1 MRPVAYTAIILVL
14 ANDGLLALGQSY
26 DFGQIVVVS
35 RAATANLT
43 VTQSLPPRDN
53 GSTPYREEIRDLVAN
68 KHKWDLFILALSSL
82 MSVNQ
87 DDALSYYQIA
97 GMLLYYILPLSAAL
111 QN

>member
-1 MRPVAYTAIILVL
+1 MLVL

-26 DFGQIVVVS
+26 DFDQMVVLP
-35 RAATANLT
+35 RAATAKLT

-82 MSVNQ
+82 MSVSQ

-97 GMLLYYILPLSAAL
+97 GVLLYYILFLPAAL